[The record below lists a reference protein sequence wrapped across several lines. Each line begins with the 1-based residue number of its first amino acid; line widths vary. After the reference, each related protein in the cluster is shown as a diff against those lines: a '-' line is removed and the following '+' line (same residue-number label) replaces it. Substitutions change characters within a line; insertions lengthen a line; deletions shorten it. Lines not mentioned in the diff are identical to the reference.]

1 MRKSFRVLLITLH
14 ALKKGNQFVKK
25 TLCLILTLLTFVTLA
40 FAPNAFAQDTS
51 LDYVVR
57 TIYFVPKDRESNP
70 NMDRKLDS
78 LMKGVKQFY
87 ADLME
92 YHGFGEKTFR
102 LETDA
107 TGNTIVHHVTGKFNN
122 AYYQN
127 PEERNG
133 SLIVWDEIE
142 EQFDTSKNIYLMV
155 LDTSD
160 GIVIGDLNPAGLGS
174 GGSHN
179 GRVLL
184 PAHNYNAASHEL
196 GHAFGLPH
204 DPRIDASRWTARSSD
219 PMITSFCAAEWLDV
233 NRYFNP
239 IQEASVDNKPSFQM
253 STASLISAPHTI
265 RLQFEVADPDGL
277 HQAQLF
283 RASDKGGPSTFNYPG
298 VIACKKLDGKTTT
311 VEFVTS
317 ELTVLNPR
325 VLLRLI
331 DVHGNFTASQSF
343 DLDLTDLLPQT
354 EMISI
359 PDPNLSSTATV
370 PKDGLLVHYTFEET
384 EGTTAAD
391 VSGNGNNATLTGNA
405 GWYPTGALQLDG
417 SNNTSA
423 VDEDAENYLN
433 GLTAITIALW
443 VKADTTE
450 HNSGFIYGD
459 WTGSGAQDR
468 SLVLRYDRSG
478 NRGSNV
484 ITAVVP
490 TAQRTYQRYESARD
504 VQTTE
509 WQHITLTWSS
519 GNQIALYI
527 NGELDVPTYNDQLTV
542 GSVSRL
548 SRLLI
553 GQSSFDHGTSWR
565 GLIDEVLIY
574 NRVLTQQEITGIVGD
589 IPTVDTPPINVVP
602 LPIPINVV
610 PLPTNT
616 SKIKLAVG
624 SVTWTT
630 TPTDTEDITYTL
642 RVTNIGDTLDQINL
656 TVSGDVDTAILDK
669 TSVTLQVDAHEDVT
683 LTIPRAALSDIRTYS
698 VTVTATSGNDSTI
711 TDIVNTKTTV
721 TVADA
726 RLENGL
732 LVHYTFDESEGAI
745 ASDASGNGRDASLI
759 GNASWNSTGGRIG
772 GALQLDGSQG
782 SSAVDEDG
790 EDYLNGLTAL
800 TVALWV
806 KADAIPNSV
815 GLIYGNRVLSGT
827 IDRSLVIRYNS
838 RDKNILAA
846 VRLNDAKRQEYRSA
860 SDVQTTAWQ
869 HIVLTWQ
876 SGDRLALYINGVL
889 DTPTYND
896 NAIEGSVASL
906 DKFLIGQA
914 SFDQQRSWSGLID
927 DVRVYNRVLPRQEI
941 TDLASG
947 IVNPKTT
954 VTDDPSPHKVVFSE
968 VMFES
973 EGGEGSLP
981 QWIEVYNN
989 STNEVNL
996 RGWKLHW
1003 KRLQPTLLEVTTTF
1017 KEDFRIPAQQS
1028 RLIITAL
1035 GRHSGGGNL
1044 SDEVVYQLHVLH
1056 AEELAQNDIA
1066 NRNRL
1071 ITRGGFSLKL
1081 TNSKGVLV
1089 DHIGTLI
1096 GDKQSWQLHECLV
1109 EGVRT
1114 ALIRRFDE
1122 GVPRAGTERRGWRR
1136 AIDAKRLAAGIYYG
1150 SQHDLGTPGYRR
1162 GKPLPVE
1169 LSQFSARFVD
1179 GQVMIKWTTESEL
1192 DNAGFNIL
1200 RSQSKQGRFV
1210 KVNPTLIQGA
1220 GTTGERNEYT
1230 WTDTTAKPN
1239 TVYYYQIE
1247 DVSHA
1252 GVRKQLATVRLRGL
1266 VSASGKFITRWADLK
1281 SENP

>member
-70 NMDRKLDS
+70 DMDRKLDA
-78 LMKGVKQFY
+78 LMKSAKQFY

-107 TGNTIVHHVTGKFNN
+107 TGNTIVHHVTGKFDN

-133 SLIVWDEIE
+133 SLIVWEEIE
-142 EQFDTSKNIYLMV
+142 EQFDTSKNIYVLV

-160 GIVIGDLNPAGLGS
+160 GIVIGDRNPAGLGS

-179 GRVLL
+179 GYVLL

-204 DPRIDASRWTARSSD
+204 DSRIDASRWTARSSD

-253 STASLISAPHTI
+253 SAPSLVSAPRTI

-277 HQAQLF
+277 HQVQLF
-283 RASDKGGPSTFNYPG
+283 RLSDKGGPSTFNYRG

-443 VKADTTE
+443 VKADTTG
-450 HNSGFIYGD
+450 HNSGFIYGS
-459 WTGSGAQDR
+459 WTTSNVQDR
-468 SLVLRYDRSG
+468 SLVLRYNQRG
-478 NRGSNV
+478 NRGFNV

-490 TAQRTYQRYESARD
+490 TVQRTYQRYESASD

-542 GSVSRL
+542 GSVLHL

-553 GQSSFDHGTSWR
+553 GQSGFDQGTSWR

-574 NRVLTQQEITGIVGD
+574 NRVLTQQEITD
-589 IPTVDTPPINVVP
+589 LIPEQ
-602 LPIPINVV
+602 
-610 PLPTNT
+610 
-616 SKIKLAVG
+616 SE
-624 SVTWTT
+624 S
-630 TPTDTEDITYTL
+630 
-642 RVTNIGDTLDQINL
+642 
-656 TVSGDVDTAILDK
+656 TVSD
-669 TSVTLQVDAHEDVT
+669 
-683 LTIPRAALSDIRTYS
+683 P
-698 VTVTATSGNDSTI
+698 
-711 TDIVNTKTTV
+711 TT
-721 TVADA
+721 
-726 RLENGL
+726 
-732 LVHYTFDESEGAI
+732 HS
-745 ASDASGNGRDASLI
+745 
-759 GNASWNSTGGRIG
+759 
-772 GALQLDGSQG
+772 
-782 SSAVDEDG
+782 
-790 EDYLNGLTAL
+790 
-800 TVALWV
+800 
-806 KADAIPNSV
+806 
-815 GLIYGNRVLSGT
+815 
-827 IDRSLVIRYNS
+827 
-838 RDKNILAA
+838 
-846 VRLNDAKRQEYRSA
+846 
-860 SDVQTTAWQ
+860 
-869 HIVLTWQ
+869 
-876 SGDRLALYINGVL
+876 
-889 DTPTYND
+889 
-896 NAIEGSVASL
+896 
-906 DKFLIGQA
+906 
-914 SFDQQRSWSGLID
+914 
-927 DVRVYNRVLPRQEI
+927 
-941 TDLASG
+941 
-947 IVNPKTT
+947 
-954 VTDDPSPHKVVFSE
+954 VVFSE

-973 EGGEGSLP
+973 EGGTDGLP
-981 QWIEVYNN
+981 QWIEVYNSSN
-989 STNEVNL
+989 SEINL
-996 RGWKLHW
+996 RDWKLQW
-1003 KRLQPTLLEVTTTF
+1003 KRLQPSLSEVTTAFSPDGTLLATASLPPSPLEVTTTF
-1017 KEDFRIPAQQS
+1017 NGEFIIPAQQS
-1028 RLIITAL
+1028 RLIVTDS
-1035 GRHSGGGNL
+1035 GRYGDSKHGDKAKL
-1044 SDEVVYQLHVLH
+1044 SDDDVYPLHLFHTV
-1056 AEELAQNDIA
+1056 ELGQNDVA

-1081 TNSKGVLV
+1081 INAADVLV
-1089 DHIGTLI
+1089 DQIGTLVD
-1096 GDKQSWQLHECLV
+1096 DKHTWQLPECLI
-1109 EGVRT
+1109 EGVRSS
-1114 ALIRRFDE
+1114 LIRRFDK
-1122 GVPRAGTERRGWRR
+1122 GVPRSGTEHRGWIR
-1136 AIDAKRLAAGIYYG
+1136 AIDIQHLVAGIYYG
-1150 SQHDLGTPGYRR
+1150 NQHDLGTPGYRR

-1169 LSQFSARFVD
+1169 LSHFSARFVKD
-1179 GQVMIKWTTESEL
+1179 EVVINWTTESEL
-1192 DNAGFNIL
+1192 NNAGFNVL
-1200 RSQSKQGRFV
+1200 RSTSRTKNFRPI
-1210 KVNPTLIQGA
+1210 NPKLIQGA

-1266 VSASGKFITRWADLK
+1266 VSASGKFTTRWADLK